1 MAPPFL
7 KRYLIALNRHKW
19 AGIGGFVFVVGL
31 SGIAAMQPPP
41 SAVYRSEGIM
51 TYAPAP
57 VTLSTTGTELQQ
69 LGRFITKE
77 ILLSDNV
84 IIMVIEGLAQQEI
97 QLSPEAIRE
106 NATVKVNSADDDRK
120 DKENVDVS
128 VSVAYLDKNSDRAQ
142 QVADALMQAMV
153 EQSRELNRQQLSII
167 ANELNLLLP
176 SVTYELRQAE
186 QNLERYIRQEGPDIT
201 VAQSGALV
209 GAITNGQAQRRQL
222 QFTLAGIEA
231 QIRSLESRLGLSA
244 DEAYASSALS
254 ADPIIAD
261 LRSRIHQSE
270 TQIAVLSQT
279 LRPEH
284 PSIIELR
291 SQQQSFEQ
299 LLQQRVD
306 EVIGGNQVTAPIQ
319 SSDQIR
325 QASSLDPARQQLASS
340 LVNLQTQS
348 ETLQQQLAT
357 LSATEQ
363 QLRQEYS
370 RLPNKQLEQARLEQQ
385 VALKRAFYD
394 QLQAKLADVTLAQS
408 EAVGKLAIAQ
418 QAGAAQLAS
427 GEARSPIL
435 LLLIG
440 SLVGLLVGGGL
451 VVLLSSLDATFH
463 TLQDLQVALRQQE
476 VPVLGLLPLM
486 SSGGTQQ
493 PIAGEPNSPYME
505 FYERLR
511 GSLRRLATD
520 KPLKLVLL
528 TSTVEDE
535 GKTVTAYNL
544 AIASAAAGK
553 RTLLIEAD
561 LRSPSQAPLL
571 KVNPDPESLV
581 EPLRYYGQISECIRL
596 VPEIENLFIL
606 PSPGPQRHAAA
617 ILESSE
623 MRRLLDDARG
633 RFDLVLLD
641 TPALSQY
648 SDALLIE
655 PLTDGLILVTRPG
668 YTEEGMLN
676 EAIEQFMESEDI
688 QFLGAVI
695 NGADIPVRVQD
706 LEIEMGYDSA
716 VGSSNSS
723 ARSPGMIQP
732 LEQVG
737 ANARET
743 NSTN

>member
-31 SGIAAMQPPP
+31 SGIAAIQPPP

-69 LGRFITKE
+69 LGRFMTQE
-77 ILLSDNV
+77 ILLSENV
-84 IIMVIEGLAQQEI
+84 ITTVAEALAQADV
-97 QLSPEAIRE
+97 QLSAETIRE

-120 DKENVDVS
+120 DKESVDVS
-128 VSVAYLDKNSDRAQ
+128 VSVAYLDRNSDRAQ

-186 QNLERYIRQEGPDIT
+186 QNLEQYIRQEGPDIT
-201 VAQSGALV
+201 AAQSGALV
-209 GAITNGQAQRRQL
+209 GAITNGQTQRRQL

-284 PSIIELR
+284 PSIIELQ
-291 SQQQSFEQ
+291 SQQQSYEE

-306 EVIGGNQVTAPIQ
+306 EVIGGNQVAAPIQ

-325 QASSLDPARQQLASS
+325 QASSLDPARQQLASA
-340 LVNLQTQS
+340 LVNLQTQR

-418 QAGAAQLAS
+418 QAGAARLAS
-427 GEARSPIL
+427 GEARSPIVV
-435 LLLIG
+435 LLIG

-451 VVLLSSLDATFH
+451 VVLLNSLDATFH

-486 SSGGTQQ
+486 VSGGTH
-493 PIAGEPNSPYME
+493 PAACEPDSPYIE

-511 GSLRRLATD
+511 GNLRRLAAD
-520 KPLKLVLL
+520 KPLKLILL
-528 TSTVEDE
+528 TSTVGDE
-535 GKTVTAYNL
+535 GKTVTAYHL
-544 AIASAAAGK
+544 AIASATAGK

-561 LRSPSQAPLL
+561 LRSPSQATLL
-571 KVNPDPESLV
+571 KVAPDPESLV

-596 VPEIENLFIL
+596 VPEVENLFIL

-623 MRRLLDDARG
+623 VRRLLEDARG
-633 RFDLVLLD
+633 RFDLVILD
-641 TPALSQY
+641 TPALSHY

-706 LEIEMGYDSA
+706 LEIAMGDDSPLA
-716 VGSSNSS
+716 ASGFPEKSHER
-723 ARSPGMIQP
+723 AQA

-737 ANARET
+737 ANARI
-743 NSTN
+743 NSLKD